1 MKQSDR
7 GMVKYAP
14 YQSLVEQ
21 ASYLAKMRARR
32 QKVEKKLLAEEEAEE
47 INDILVHYDDEP
59 VSLTYWEN
67 GIVYERTGVIFKID
81 ATRRRLNIE
90 GTWIDFSSLQS
101 LKRK

>member
-21 ASYLAKMRARR
+21 ASYLAKMRASR
-32 QKVEKKLLAEEEAEE
+32 QKIEKKLLAEEEAEE
-47 INDILVHYDDEP
+47 INDILVHYDGEP

-67 GIVYERTGVIFKID
+67 GVVYEITGVIFKID

-90 GTWIDFSSLQS
+90 GAWIDFFSLQS

>member
-21 ASYLAKMRARR
+21 ASYLAKMRASR
-32 QKVEKKLLAEEEAEE
+32 QKVEKKLLAEEEADE
-47 INDILVHYDDEP
+47 INNILVHYDDEP

-67 GIVYERTGVIFKID
+67 GVVYEITGVIFKID
-81 ATRRRLNIE
+81 ATRHRLNIE